1 MLRAYKGR
9 SNETPGLKFG
19 PTPTL
24 GESQTVRRRR
34 TIWTWR
40 ELIDGRCW
48 WGNTSEDEEENEDE
62 EGEEEEDLVLELNK

>member
-24 GESQTVRRRR
+24 GESQ
-34 TIWTWR
+34 
-40 ELIDGRCW
+40 D
-48 WGNTSEDEEENEDE
+48 SEEKKD
-62 EGEEEEDLVLELNK
+62 